1 MFYLILMYAHAPKEC
16 ISHIRDRRV
25 AREPFLGSNRLCAMG
40 SDISKKITGDW
51 LFLCS

>member
-1 MFYLILMYAHAPKEC
+1 MYVDTPKEY

-25 AREPFLGSNRLCAMG
+25 ALEPFSGSNTLCAMG
-40 SDISKKITGDW
+40 SDTSKKITGDW